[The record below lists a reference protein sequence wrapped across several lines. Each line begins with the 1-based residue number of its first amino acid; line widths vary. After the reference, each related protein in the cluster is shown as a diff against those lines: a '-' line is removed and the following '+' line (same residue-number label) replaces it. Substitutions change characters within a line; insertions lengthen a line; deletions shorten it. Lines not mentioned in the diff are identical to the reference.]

1 MKFHLIHIEDQL
13 NDIDMIYYDQ
23 NMKIHTGMDDT
34 NSSSFLYFRKT
45 LFMIDTSDN
54 VYTRYNSEVTESD
67 GFGLLE

>member
-54 VYTRYNSEVTESD
+54 D
-67 GFGLLE
+67 